1 MTTQERRKSG
11 RIDSLNLSYLLVDS
25 EQGEAQKQTMGRT
38 LDVSED
44 GIRLETHIPVHVGS
58 HILVSIGLEDDVVDI
73 NGKAI
78 HSSKNESG
86 KYELG
91 IEFRDIDDVAE
102 KILKAFIRAFRQH
115 HGSDH

>member
-25 EQGEAQKQTMGRT
+25 EKGEAQKQTMGRT
-38 LDVSED
+38 LNVSED
-44 GIRLETHIPVHVGS
+44 GIRLETHIPVDVGS
-58 HILVSIGLEDDVVDI
+58 HIMVSIGLEDDVVDI
-73 NGKAI
+73 SGKAI

-91 IEFRDIDDVAE
+91 IEFLDITDAAE
-102 KILKAFIRAFRQH
+102 KILKTFVKAFRRH
-115 HGSDH
+115 RNSDH